1 MVILP
6 HRRKAFRTV
15 PQSGGGE
22 SDPYFANV
30 SVLLHMQGANNGTTF
45 TDSGPNSLTCTAF
58 GNAKTIT
65 SDFKWGNSC
74 GNFDGSGDY
83 LTIAASSVMDFGT
96 GNYTVEMW
104 VKWTSVSGAQTLIDF
119 GNGTTVLRID
129 GGNTLYVFDAGAYM
143 AFGTSISQ
151 LSAGIWYNIAF
162 VRSGDTR
169 TLYVDG
175 VSVWSGTRVGSSG
188 SSSITTKVGARY
200 DSALAF
206 NGKMQD
212 LRATKGVARY
222 TSNFTP
228 PTQAFPDS

>member
-15 PQSGGGE
+15 PQSGGGGD
-22 SDPYFANV
+22 SDPNFANV
-30 SVLLHMQGANNGTTF
+30 SALLHMQGANNGTTF
-45 TDSGPNSLTCTAF
+45 IDSSLNALTCTAF

-83 LTIAASSVMDFGT
+83 LTIAASSGMDFGT

-104 VKWTSVSGAQTLIDF
+104 AKWTSVGGAQILVDI
-119 GNGTTVLRID
+119 GNGTTYLRID
-129 GGNTLYVFDAGAYM
+129 GGNTAYIFDSGAFVIF
-143 AFGTSISQ
+143 AASIPT
-151 LSAGIWYNIAF
+151 LSTETWYYIAL
-162 VRSGDTR
+162 VRSGNVR
-169 TLYVDG
+169 SLYVDG
-175 VSVWSGTRVGSSG
+175 TLVASGTRVGTAG
-188 SSSITTKVGARY
+188 SAGISTKVGARF

-212 LRATKGVARY
+212 LRITKGVARDV
-222 TSNFTP
+222 TSV
-228 PTQAFPDS
+228 PTSQFPDS